1 MCLLIEGDGLV
12 ARVIADHVALATV
25 DTHVLV
31 DHSDHLLGVV
41 KVVVCADARQRLT
54 NHVLEGNGQDTDFK
68 CGVFTLMTLTHKKKS
83 HWTVVFHV

>member
-12 ARVIADHVALATV
+12 ARVVADHVALATV

-41 KVVVCADARQRLT
+41 KVVVCADARQCLT
-54 NHVLEGNGQDTDFK
+54 NHVLEGNGQDTDK
-68 CGVFTLMTLTHKKKS
+68 LESLHS
-83 HWTVVFHV
+83 